1 MRTVV
6 VGASSGLGRC
16 IGVGL
21 AKRGAQTALLARRVE
36 RLEAAAKEAGPGTLA
51 LACDVTDVDS
61 CRSAIGEAAATLGGI
76 DALVY
81 TPAIGPLA
89 SLADTDAETWR
100 RVFDTNVIGAALVSN
115 AAIPY
120 LEQTNGIAIYLSSVS
135 ASLTPPWP
143 GLGAYAVSK
152 AALDKLVEALRAEHR
167 AIGFTRLVV
176 GDCAGGEGDS
186 MTGFANDWDHERAIE
201 FGTQWAERKYLS
213 DSLIEVDDLVSVVD
227 ALVRHGE
234 SLSMPSVTVAPRTV
248 PGAPP
253 TPKLELELELDPQG
267 A

>member
-21 AKRGAQTALLARRVE
+21 AQRGAQIALLARRLE

-51 LACDVTDVDS
+51 LACDVTSTAS
-61 CRSAIGEAAATLGGI
+61 CQSAIDEAASRLGGI

-100 RVFDTNVIGAALVSN
+100 QVFDTNVIGAALVTN
-115 AAIPY
+115 AVIPH
-120 LEQTNGIAIYLSSVS
+120 LTKTNGVAVYLSSVS

-167 AIGFTRLVV
+167 AIGFTRLIV

-186 MTGFANDWDHERAIE
+186 MTGFANDWDHERAVE
-201 FGTQWAERKYLS
+201 FGTLWAERKYLS
-213 DSLIEVDDLVSVVD
+213 DSLIEVEELVTVVD
-227 ALVRHGE
+227 ALIRHGE

-248 PGAPP
+248 PGAAPP
-253 TPKLELELELDPQG
+253 PQLELDPQ
-267 A
+267 AP

>member
-21 AKRGAQTALLARRVE
+21 TQRGARTALLARRLE

-51 LACDVTDVDS
+51 LACDVTDTES
-61 CRSAIGEAAATLGGI
+61 CRSAINEAAEQLGGL

-89 SLADTDAETWR
+89 GLVDMDAQTWR
-100 RVFDTNVIGAALVSN
+100 RVFDTNVIGASLVTAAALPHL
-115 AAIPY
+115 AA
-120 LEQTNGIAIYLSSVS
+120 TNGVALYLSSVS

-152 AALDKLVEALRAEHR
+152 AALDKLVEAWRAEHP
-167 AIGFTRLVV
+167 AVGFTRVIV

-186 MTGFANDWDHERAIE
+186 MTGFANDWDHDRAVE
-201 FGTQWAERKYLS
+201 FGTKWAERKYLS
-213 DSLIEVDDLVSVVD
+213 DSLIEVDELVTVIDS
-227 ALVRHGE
+227 LIRHGQ
-234 SLSMPSVTVAPRTV
+234 SLSLHSVTVAPRTV

-253 TPKLELELELDPQG
+253 PPKLELELDPQG
-267 A
+267 S

>member
-1 MRTVV
+1 VRTVV

-21 AKRGAQTALLARRVE
+21 TKRGAQTALLARRLD

-51 LACDVTDVDS
+51 LACDVTSTES
-61 CRSAIGEAAATLGGI
+61 CQSAIAEAAARLGGM

-89 SLADTDAETWR
+89 SVDDTDAETWR
-100 RVFDTNVIGAALVSN
+100 RVFDTNVIGAALVTT
-115 AAIPY
+115 AALPY
-120 LEQTNGIAIYLSSVS
+120 LKATNGVAVYLSSVS

-152 AALDKLVEALRAEHR
+152 AALDKLVEAFRAEHPSV
-167 AIGFTRLVV
+167 GFTRVIV

-186 MTGFANDWDHERAIE
+186 MTGFADEWDPDRAIE
-201 FGTQWAERKYLS
+201 FGTTWAERKYLS
-213 DSLIEVDDLVSVVD
+213 DSLIEVEELVTVIDSVI
-227 ALVRHGE
+227 RHGE
-234 SLSMPSVTVAPRTV
+234 SLSLHSVTVAPRTV

-253 TPKLELELELDPQG
+253 PPKLEL
-267 A
+267 

>member
-1 MRTVV
+1 VRTVV

-21 AKRGAQTALLARRVE
+21 TKRGAQTALLARRLD

-51 LACDVTDVDS
+51 LACDVTSTES
-61 CRSAIGEAAATLGGI
+61 CQTAIAEAAARLGGM

-89 SLADTDAETWR
+89 SVDDTDAETWR
-100 RVFDTNVIGAALVSN
+100 RVFDTNVIGAALATT
-115 AAIPY
+115 AALPY
-120 LEQTNGIAIYLSSVS
+120 LKRTNGVAVYLSSVS

-152 AALDKLVEALRAEHR
+152 AALDKLVEAFRAEHPSV
-167 AIGFTRLVV
+167 GFTRVIV

-186 MTGFANDWDHERAIE
+186 MTGFANDWDPDRAIE
-201 FGTQWAERKYLS
+201 FGTKWAERKYLA
-213 DSLIEVDDLVSVVD
+213 DSLIEVEELVTVIDS
-227 ALVRHGE
+227 LIRHGE
-234 SLSMPSVTVAPRTV
+234 SLSLHSVTVAPRTV
-248 PGAPP
+248 PGAAPPP
-253 TPKLELELELDPQG
+253 TLDL
-267 A
+267 

>member
-21 AKRGAQTALLARRVE
+21 AKRGARTALLARRLD
-36 RLEAAAKEAGPGTLA
+36 RLEAAAKEAGPGAVA
-51 LACDVTDVDS
+51 LACDVTS
-61 CRSAIGEAAATLGGI
+61 AESARSAIDEAAARLGGI

-100 RVFDTNVIGAALVSN
+100 RVFDTNVVGAALVTN
-115 AAIPY
+115 AAIEH
-120 LEQTNGIAIYLSSVS
+120 LTKTNGVAVYLSSVS

-152 AALDKLVEALRAEHR
+152 AALDKLVEAFRAEHR
-167 AIGFTRLVV
+167 AIGFTRLIV

-186 MTGFANDWDHERAIE
+186 MTGFANDWDQERAIE

-213 DSLIEVDDLVSVVD
+213 DSLIEVEELVTVVD
-227 ALVRHGE
+227 ALIRHGE

-253 TPKLELELELDPQG
+253 PPQLELDPQG
-267 A
+267 P